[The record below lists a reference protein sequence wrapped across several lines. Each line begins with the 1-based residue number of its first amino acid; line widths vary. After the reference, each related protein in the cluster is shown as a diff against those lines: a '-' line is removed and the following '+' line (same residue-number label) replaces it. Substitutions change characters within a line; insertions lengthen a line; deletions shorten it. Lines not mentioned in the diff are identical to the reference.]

1 MFELTR
7 RQLLQTGV
15 AGLCAVPFLAEVKA
29 EEPPKVVDVLIG
41 THFQLEQVLWNV
53 GFPDIEV
60 TLWYDNGD
68 EKTYIGNKKKW
79 IYVNKYTS
87 SIHFNHEKHHHVK
100 HVTASSNRLYYGCTN
115 VQVHKSH
122 DDGYDIYLRMNPTV
136 AGTHSEEVRGVLN
149 QHERRR
155 LATDQHP
162 NRDSVIVMTGFQE
175 VKHSAIRNSFSEPV
189 TMVHFEGLTN
199 D

>member
-15 AGLCAVPFLAEVKA
+15 AGLCTVPFLAEVKA

-41 THFQLEQVLWNV
+41 THFQLEQVLDNYEIMS
-53 GFPDIEV
+53 GKPTSKLEV

-79 IYVNKYTS
+79 IYVNWEHLPYTLITMS
-87 SIHFNHEKHHHVK
+87 
-100 HVTASSNRLYYGCTN
+100 VTPTCRIAVTNLTDYGCTN

-122 DDGYDIYLRMNPTV
+122 DDGYDIYLRMN
-136 AGTHSEEVRGVLN
+136 LDIN
-149 QHERRR
+149 QHEN
-155 LATDQHP
+155 QHP
-162 NRDSVIVMTGFQE
+162 NNRDSVIVMTGFQE

>member
-79 IYVNKYTS
+79 IYVPV
-87 SIHFNHEKHHHVK
+87 FPC
-100 HVTASSNRLYYGCTN
+100 RLYYGCTN

-122 DDGYDIYLRMNPTV
+122 DDGYDIYLRMN
-136 AGTHSEEVRGVLN
+136 LDIN
-149 QHERRR
+149 QHEN
-155 LATDQHP
+155 QHP
-162 NRDSVIVMTGFQE
+162 NNRDSVIVMTGFQE